1 MKKKGLIVATIVM
14 VLVLAVSLTT
24 ATYAWFTQA
33 NVTTVDGFGIEVAAT
48 AAVNIGLK
56 MDNTHDPD
64 ASADAFVSGTV
75 TWNSS
80 ANGVVGSAAGSW
92 GGDPGLSPT
101 LDHNISFGKVSRA
114 VGVTTV
120 DAANITT
127 DTTENNTKGFA
138 AVSGDPAWA
147 GYTADTVIIG
157 AQKGKNGALAAQE
170 LAVCNLQT
178 TGNSDFA
185 YLFLGAMPTKMLTEA
200 NELIILVQ
208 STGDGTTI
216 GIAAAVHVAYRL
228 NGGEWKDIDV
238 FGNVHYTAS
247 KATTSVSLDKEEA
260 AGFDGSANAKTVSG
274 AAVHKITLT
283 ADGKNAENEYAEELD
298 QIELIIYLAG
308 WDSDCIDAA
317 KGAVGTV
324 SIFFD
329 AKTVAEG

>member
-33 NVTTVDGFGIEVAAT
+33 NVTTIDGFGIEVAAS
-48 AAVNIGLK
+48 AAVKIGLK
-56 MDNTHDPD
+56 MNNTYDD
-64 ASADAFVSGTV
+64 EASADAFVSGTV
-75 TWNSS
+75 TWNRS
-80 ANGVVGSAAGSW
+80 ADGVIGSAAGSW
-92 GGDPGLSPT
+92 GGGDPGLSHM

-114 VGVTTV
+114 VGVTTAKDDV
-120 DAANITT
+120 TTATDA
-127 DTTENNTKGFA
+127 NTKGFA
-138 AVSGDPAWA
+138 EVDSPAWG
-147 GYTADTVIIG
+147 GYTANTVIIG
-157 AQKGKNGALAAQE
+157 AQKGQNTGELAAQE
-170 LAVCNLQT
+170 LAVCNSQDT
-178 TGNSDFA
+178 NVNSDFA
-185 YLFLGAMPTKMLTEA
+185 YLFLGAMPTKMLTQN

-208 STGDGTTI
+208 STGNGTTI

-247 KATTSVSLDKEEA
+247 KDGTKVSLDKEEA
-260 AGFDGSANAKTVSG
+260 AGFDGSTEAKDVIG

-283 ADGKNAENEYAEELD
+283 ADGKNAENAYAEELD